1 MTTIEQKPD
10 VPPEIKYDR
19 PQFEASYRAL
29 VQLSHGL
36 RLIEVKEVKRWIQK
50 LTATDMGDP
59 KKRDGVERLCK
70 LLDAFHECREVMRV
84 TGVPRS
90 PVSTEKVD

>member
-1 MTTIEQKPD
+1 MTTIDHQPD

-19 PQFEASYRAL
+19 PQFESAYRAL

-36 RLIEVKEVKRWIQK
+36 RLIEVKEVRRWIQK
-50 LTATDMGDP
+50 LTATDMNDP
-59 KKRDGVERLCK
+59 EKRDGIMRLLT
-70 LLDAFHECREVMRV
+70 LLDAFHDCREVMRK

-90 PVSTEKVD
+90 PMSTEKVD